1 MGGGAAKSYYDFPCG
16 QGETE
21 SKTEERA
28 CTIKERDGGQL
39 EKKGLQISTKR
50 WYMETLIKGLGEK
63 VEGDGK
69 R

>member
-39 EKKGLQISTKR
+39 EKKGLQKN
-50 WYMETLIKGLGEK
+50 
-63 VEGDGK
+63 V
-69 R
+69 